1 MKLHVLGLLFL
12 GLVAGQD
19 DQAAGDALDARI
31 SAERAKIRNDFP
43 KYKKTFGDNFRN
55 TRPLE
60 FKSFSL
66 EAIAAYTCETMLDT
80 RGSSIEWPKNFPN

>member
-19 DQAAGDALDARI
+19 DGTAGDGLDARI

-43 KYKKTFGDNFRN
+43 
-55 TRPLE
+55 
-60 FKSFSL
+60 FS
-66 EAIAAYTCETMLDT
+66 E
-80 RGSSIEWPKNFPN
+80 R

>member
-31 SAERAKIRNDFP
+31 SAERAKIRNDLP
-43 KYKKTFGDNFRN
+43 KGKKAFGDTFHN

-60 FKSFSL
+60 FKSFAI
-66 EAIAAYTCETMLDT
+66 EAIAAYTCETMLGT
-80 RGSSIEWPKNFPN
+80 RGSSLERP

>member
-31 SAERAKIRNDFP
+31 SAERAKIRNDLP
-43 KYKKTFGDNFRN
+43 KWKKHSEITFI
-55 TRPLE
+55 TRDPLNLSP
-60 FKSFSL
+60 FQ
-66 EAIAAYTCETMLDT
+66 
-80 RGSSIEWPKNFPN
+80 